1 MLENPKQKKGS
12 NPSTMSENLKQKK
25 GLNPGTMPE
34 NSKQKEMIESRLNA
48 GEPETRKGIERVQRR
63 KEGAMPQS
71 KALIP
76 CQKPTTTPKVKVTKL
91 EILQTF
97 ILEEKPSSLIHN
109 IQYPPTTDRGY
120 ALVCI
125 SETQISR

>member
-1 MLENPKQKKGS
+1 MP
-12 NPSTMSENLKQKK
+12 ENLKQKE
-25 GLNPGTMPE
+25 G
-34 NSKQKEMIESRLNA
+34 IESGHDA
-48 GEPETRKGIERVQRR
+48 EEPKTKEGIEHVRRR

-71 KALIP
+71 KASIP
-76 CQKPTTTPKVKVTKL
+76 CQKPTITHKVKVSKL

-97 ILEEKPSSLIHN
+97 IPKEKPFSLIHN

-120 ALVCI
+120 ALVCT